1 LYVLDRIFNLKS
13 IESKYKL
20 KKMKINTHNDEL
32 ELDLYLK
39 IIEYFQKEKESRE
52 EIQIW
57 KNKSILELMKYLR
70 RTENRIFVR
79 NALILILSL
88 FEDIPPDIYNNR
100 GININRVSQKDKSF
114 LIENLKEEFL
124 PN

>member
-1 LYVLDRIFNLKS
+1 
-13 IESKYKL
+13 
-20 KKMKINTHNDEL
+20 MKINTHNDEL